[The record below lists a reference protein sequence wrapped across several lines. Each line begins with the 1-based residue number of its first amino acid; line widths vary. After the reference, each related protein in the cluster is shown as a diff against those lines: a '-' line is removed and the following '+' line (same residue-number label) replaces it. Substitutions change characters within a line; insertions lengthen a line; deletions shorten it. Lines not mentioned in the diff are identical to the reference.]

1 MQSVL
6 YWLNE
11 ACNILYFSY
20 KKYSFIC
27 IHFHD
32 SQLLIPLFYRGHMNI
47 LGVLAGLK
55 LKVQGTDGVKVVVGE
70 PASLWKHQKC
80 DCSVLCQTLGSFH

>member
-1 MQSVL
+1 M
-6 YWLNE
+6 Y
-11 ACNILYFSY
+11 
-20 KKYSFIC
+20 
-27 IHFHD
+27 
-32 SQLLIPLFYRGHMNI
+32 I

-80 DCSVLCQTLGSFH
+80 NCSVLCQTLGSFR